1 MKNVTT
7 GENAQM
13 STTADYTASITK
25 MFQWQIIATLA
36 LIVITFMA
44 GFIGG
49 TIGLSAATA
58 TNSAMIIG
66 LLIYVFA
73 YVIGLI
79 RFAENYPNIKEG
91 FWPKFWAGFLGFTR
105 IGWDQIGLKNL
116 PWKVIMTWGL
126 AATIFSPSV
135 LSTAG
140 DPATFVI
147 SIVLSIIILPAMTAL
162 IYGIGYGARALF
174 GK

>member
-7 GENAQM
+7 GENAQ
-13 STTADYTASITK
+13 TIDYTNSATK
-25 MFQWQIIATLA
+25 LFQWQIIATLA
-36 LIVITFMA
+36 LIAVTFMA

-58 TNSAMIIG
+58 TNSAMVIG
-66 LLIYVFA
+66 IAIYVFA

-79 RFAENYPNIKEG
+79 RFAENYPGLKEG
-91 FWPKFWAGFLGFTR
+91 FWPKFWAGFLTFTR

-140 DPATFVI
+140 DPATFVT
-147 SIVLSIIILPAMTAL
+147 SIILSIIILPAMTAL